1 MVEKGYNPP
10 PETSPLETGTE
21 TRLFATAARG
31 TEGAL
36 RDELRELGFKTVRAE
51 RGGVHFGGEL
61 AEGARACLE
70 LRTAH
75 RVLYRLDAFPA
86 PDGTALYE
94 GVRATDWSPY
104 LTAQHTLSVRAVC
117 RDSRLTHSQFIAQ
130 KSKDAIVDQLRERFG
145 ARPSVDR
152 ADPDVTLFVH
162 VVRDLCTV
170 YLDLSGESLHR
181 RGYRAET
188 LDAPLK
194 ESLAAAILRL
204 SGWDRARPLIDPM
217 CGSGTIAI
225 EAALWAR
232 RIAPGLLRERFGLER
247 WACHDEAQRRGMT
260 DLREAAFARILPESP
275 PIFGGDI
282 DPAAI
287 SIATENA
294 RVAGVKVIFRQRG
307 VADLTP
313 LSPPGMVLTNP
324 PYGERLAG
332 GDELYAAMAKAMLA
346 LRGHRI
352 AILAGSP
359 AIARA
364 FHHDATRSLAVYNG
378 DIECRLLIVA
388 PG

>member
-1 MVEKGYNPP
+1 MAEKGYKPP
-10 PETSPLETGTE
+10 PENSPPA

-36 RDELRELGFKTVRAE
+36 RDELRELGFRTVRAE

-70 LRTAH
+70 LRTAI

-86 PDGTALYE
+86 PDGNALYE
-94 GVRATDWSPY
+94 GVKALDWRPY
-104 LTAQHTLSVRAVC
+104 LTAQHTLFVRSVC
-117 RDSRLTHSQFIAQ
+117 RDSRLSHSQFIAQ
-130 KSKDAIVDQLRERFG
+130 KTKDAIVDQLRELTG

-152 ADPDVTLFVH
+152 ADPDLTLFVH
-162 VVRDLCTV
+162 VVRDVCSV
-170 YLDLSGESLHR
+170 YLDLAGESLHR
-181 RGYRAET
+181 RGYRAQAME
-188 LDAPLK
+188 APLK

-204 SGWDRARPLIDPM
+204 SGWDRQSPLVDPM
-217 CGSGTIAI
+217 CGSGTIPI
-225 EAALWAR
+225 EAVLWAR

-247 WACHDEAQRRGMT
+247 WACHDEAMQKGMV
-260 DLREAAFARILPESP
+260 DLREAAFARILPASP
-275 PIFGGDI
+275 EIAGSDI
-282 DPAAI
+282 DPAAL
-287 SIATENA
+287 AVAAENA
-294 RVAGVKVIFRQRG
+294 RVAGVKVTWSQKS
-307 VADLTP
+307 VADLAP
-313 LSPPGMVLTNP
+313 LSPPGLVITNP

-332 GDELYAAMAKAMLA
+332 GDELFATMATAMLA

-364 FHHDATRSLAVYNG
+364 FHHDAAQSLAVYNG
-378 DIECRLLIVA
+378 DIECRLLILA